1 MTLRSIPVQALAQRL
16 SLKED
21 TLKQWMSS
29 LSIQGSRDQ
38 GGVLTLDPWEAE
50 YLSQAK
56 DFYIGYQRDFD
67 RVREALQRWASRH
80 PRPEPPALSPDDD
93 LLDPR
98 SSSDSELPALPSL
111 PPDLLQ
117 ASPPKSKDGMER
129 SAQPSTPPPPRRI
142 NPRDATPLISV
153 TETSQIPTQEDLP
166 KETLPQPTPISQS
179 TAEATS
185 IEEVNRWKSHFQNAQ
200 RDLRRVQEELD
211 RAREKNQQQHAV
223 IKQLQADFNALKE
236 LIRKEIYDLR
246 DLVVDKNKKGS

>member
-1 MTLRSIPVQALAQRL
+1 MALRSITVHALAQRL
-16 SLKED
+16 SLKEE

-29 LSIQGSRDQ
+29 LSVHGARDQ

-93 LLDPR
+93 LLDPQ
-98 SSSDSELPALPSL
+98 SSSDAELPALPAL
-111 PPDLLQ
+111 PPEVL
-117 ASPPKSKDGMER
+117 ASSPPSAPAQETRSAPSSTPPRPKRMKLREA
-129 SAQPSTPPPPRRI
+129 SAQP
-142 NPRDATPLISV
+142 
-153 TETSQIPTQEDLP
+153 
-166 KETLPQPTPISQS
+166 ISQAPRELS
-179 TAEATS
+179 AAPGAPEAS

-200 RDLRRVQEELD
+200 RDLRRAQEELE
-211 RAREKNQQQHAV
+211 RAQDKSQQQHAV

-246 DLVVDKNKKGS
+246 DLVVDKNNEGS